1 MQTGRWG
8 YILAGDFGSHNL
20 ADDITIGEADDKTV
34 LGSVVLVLGLGDEAF
49 AGIVVGFPLSTA
61 LVFGLVAAGLQSAQF
76 TTRTA
81 DNSRRRRKGEVGW
94 STIPIVGAVLDQLGE
109 RL

>member
-1 MQTGRWG
+1 M
-8 YILAGDFGSHNL
+8 
-20 ADDITIGEADDKTV
+20 
-34 LGSVVLVLGLGDEAF
+34 GDEAF

-61 LVFGLVAAGLQSAQF
+61 LVFGLVAAGLLLAQLI
-76 TTRTA
+76 TRAA
-81 DNSRRRRKGEVGW
+81 DEAEDDDKGEGGW